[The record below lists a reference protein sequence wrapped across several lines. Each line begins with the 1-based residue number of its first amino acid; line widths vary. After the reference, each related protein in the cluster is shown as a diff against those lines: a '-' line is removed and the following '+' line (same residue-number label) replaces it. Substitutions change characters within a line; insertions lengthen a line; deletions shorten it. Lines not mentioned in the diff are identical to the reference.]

1 MIICMI
7 LASVFFMIFAFLF
20 LTADDAIIR
29 ALLVCCMETQNE
41 TIKKTQIEMKLLVQ
55 EMKRSGILDDER
67 KIKKG
72 KVLKKKLSEAQKQ
85 LERLQKGKIS
95 ILDIIPAAGY
105 RLIQLMGWD
114 STNDIVKKLNQQ
126 CMQFKEKKE
135 AINYT
140 YYLLGSL
147 FGNLLLGCV
156 AFFTG
161 IGLGLGMRMG
171 TRSLILGGGAFI
183 IFGLLGYLPY
193 DSVNVIIRK
202 REDDVERQFPQ
213 IMSKLT
219 LLIVAGMEVS
229 QAWKLTSAS
238 GTGTLYEEMNRVLI
252 DFDNNVSPTE
262 AYSKFIVRCNNRY
275 ATKLATAIIQN
286 ISKGNSEIVK
296 LFRELNDESW
306 MEHKHNARKMGEKI
320 QSKLFLPTMLMFG
333 GIIILIIVPVMS
345 GFNF

>member
-171 TRSLILGGGAFI
+171 TRSLVLGGGAFI

-202 REDDVERQFPQ
+202 REEDVERQFPQ